1 MGRRW
6 RGGAGWGGGEG
17 ALDAQCRSRRWNFN
31 SFSPHFIATISCC
44 PLLIYIY
51 FLLSVSSHALS
62 LSLSLYAFFRS
73 FYQYS
78 QQNRFNPLQRKTVLY
93 RYIRT
98 SHKTLTTTA
107 TQITYNLKI
116 ITSFLNSRK
125 IFNIN
130 PTPTSSPVS
139 LLISLYLFSSLL
151 DISLKYSLLPD

>member
-1 MGRRW
+1 VQDGVAVKGLLMRNVV
-6 RGGAGWGGGEG
+6 RGVEI
-17 ALDAQCRSRRWNFN
+17 LI
-31 SFSPHFIATISCC
+31 HF
-44 PLLIYIY
+44 LLISLQPFPAVLCLYIY
-51 FLLSVSSHALS
+51 ISFCLSHHTRY